1 MNYLFTTLNYKP
13 MRERI
18 FARCIRIQRCITL
31 ILLGAMLFSCSKSDD
46 DGGNNNG
53 STGQNNTPTETG
65 PTQAE
70 KYGITY
76 LYDEKYVPKIHVEVT
91 LEEWNSL
98 LAAYDKDKNTNH
110 TIHCDVKYVKG
121 TEITTIKDAGLRIRG
136 RATRKRPEGKT
147 GEMHKSVD
155 TDWNRCH
162 FQINFRKF
170 VKDDAH
176 TVHGARKI
184 LLRWNHADPTY
195 VREVFSYDLFRRAG
209 AFTGTNAAHCRLY
222 IKVEGD
228 PKETYYGVYAMVEP
242 IDDEYVKVRKNEFGS
257 STGNLWKCR
266 HKATLSPDSNY
277 KDANI
282 GKDNDNGKE
291 YMYELKTNLDDFV
304 TAKAQLNNFI
314 TQFNTLEGKA
324 FKEWIQKAC
333 DVRLLLRTYA
343 VNVCLGM
350 WDDYWNNRNNFYIY
364 FNSTDRTNYKFY
376 FIPFDYDNSLGNCST
391 RNDNEDQGRHDPFN
405 WGPKDRPLIWKII
418 QIEEFR
424 KMYAEELMR
433 VVNDAE
439 DLMHPNDATKRV
451 QRWQARIAEM
461 IKNDT
466 GEDCKME
473 DRPTGGSTHKEYKL
487 ATINE
492 NNFFKVKRESVLYWC
507 DYYGL
512 KD

>member
-1 MNYLFTTLNYKP
+1 MKNHLL
-13 MRERI
+13 
-18 FARCIRIQRCITL
+18 RIQTFFIPI
-31 ILLGAMLFSCSKSDD
+31 ILGMMLLACSKSELPDND
-46 DGGNNNG
+46 NG
-53 STGQNNTPTETG
+53 DSSTPPQQSEGLS
-65 PTQAE
+65 QAE
-70 KYGITY
+70 KYGINY
-76 LYDEKYVPKIHVEVT
+76 LYDEKVVPKIHVEVT
-91 LEEWNSL
+91 LEEWNNL
-98 LAAYDKDKNTNH
+98 LKAYDKNKNTNH
-110 TIHCDVKYVKG
+110 TIHCNVKYVKG
-121 TEITTIKDAGLRIRG
+121 SEITSIKDAGLRIRG

-147 GEMHKSVD
+147 GEMHKAEG
-155 TDWNRCH
+155 TDWNRCN

-209 AFTGTNAAHCRLY
+209 AFTGTNATHCRLY
-222 IKVEGD
+222 IKVQGD
-228 PKETYYGVYAMVEP
+228 PKETYYGVYSMVEP
-242 IDDEYVKVRKNEFGS
+242 IDDEYVKVRKEEFGS
-257 STGNLWKCR
+257 SKGNLWKCR
-266 HKATLSPDSNY
+266 HKATLSPDSEY
-277 KDANI
+277 KDSNI

-314 TQFNTLEGKA
+314 TNFNTLEGKA
-324 FKEWIQKAC
+324 FKDWIQKAC

-350 WDDYWNNRNNFYIY
+350 WDDYWNNRNNYYIY
-364 FNSTDRTNYKFY
+364 FNSTNPTDYKFY

-418 QIEEFR
+418 QIDEFR
-424 KMYAEELMR
+424 KMYAEELIRVVDNGNIMLPEAATQR
-433 VVNDAE
+433 VVN
-439 DLMHPNDATKRV
+439 
-451 QRWQARIAEM
+451 WQARIAEY

-487 ATINE
+487 ATMTAD
-492 NNFFKVKRESVLYWC
+492 NFFHVKQESVHYWC
-507 DYYGL
+507 DYYGF
-512 KD
+512 